1 MSGHEQR
8 ATTDGYIRDT
18 STIWALLVYDAEE
31 PVRAA
36 ERILLDH
43 GMAARRVRSCSAAH
57 ALLQESIL
65 PAVVLTDTCLPD
77 GSWAGVLKA
86 ASAAWPSLPVIVVS
100 RLVDIRLYLDAL
112 ESGAYDF
119 VVPPLTQSDWAHIIT
134 RAILKGCRPA
144 AAKSQRKY
152 ARHFG

>member
-1 MSGHEQR
+1 M
-8 ATTDGYIRDT
+8 
-18 STIWALLVYDAEE
+18 IWALLVYDAEE

-43 GMAARRVRSCSAAH
+43 GMVARRVRSCSAAH

-65 PAVVLTDTCLPD
+65 PAVVLTDTSLPD
-77 GSWAGVLKA
+77 GGWADVLKA
-86 ASAAWPSLPVIVVS
+86 ACAARPSPPVIVVS

-119 VVPPLTQSDWAHIIT
+119 VVPPLTQADWAHIISG
-134 RAILKGCRPA
+134 ALLKIRPA
-144 AAKSQRKY
+144 ALRNRSEGTRVIS
-152 ARHFG
+152 ARPGPASTP